1 MLAVR
6 SFDAKGKSWDQVQ
19 DVLPQHFELSPKN
32 PQPVDLST
40 LEAERNQNGQLQRA
54 TIRLLAAVWTPS
66 VLTSSRPVKSPHR
79 SHSFAQAYGGHGCE
93 TWRSLCQHF
102 QRWQPK
108 SLHTWLSTTAGPNK
122 WCKLEAFGGLICGPS
137 CRVFGVNGAA
147 KGGRDFLHVQKMMK
161 RSLDCFRLLASIHHN
176 FRICYRTR
184 ECALVQG
191 SSRKPRHRSK
201 DCCCSCSSELFPAS
215 TAQHTTPL
223 FHSCSF
229 RFMSPAPLRFRISW
243 YLSMYLITTM
253 THQMQCSTPG
263 TPLNSSPQGSQALNP

>member
-1 MLAVR
+1 M
-6 SFDAKGKSWDQVQ
+6 
-19 DVLPQHFELSPKN
+19 
-32 PQPVDLST
+32 
-40 LEAERNQNGQLQRA
+40 
-54 TIRLLAAVWTPS
+54 
-66 VLTSSRPVKSPHR
+66 
-79 SHSFAQAYGGHGCE
+79 
-93 TWRSLCQHF
+93 
-102 QRWQPK
+102 
-108 SLHTWLSTTAGPNK
+108 
-122 WCKLEAFGGLICGPS
+122 
-137 CRVFGVNGAA
+137 
-147 KGGRDFLHVQKMMK
+147 HVQKMMK

-184 ECALVQG
+184 GCALVQG

-253 THQMQCSTPG
+253 THQMQCSTAG
-263 TPLNSSPQGSQALNP
+263 TPLNSSPQGSQALNPSKPLSYVGISHVQDTGKPVDTEQTGQMKEERSVGIEYTCVSYPTMSYQKMEIS